1 MKQQLR
7 IASLNI
13 ANYDD
18 HAHWMQRRS
27 LIIDELARL
36 QPDIIALQEV
46 RYNSEHEST
55 AETHLNAAEQI
66 FVGLQQRGL
75 YLNASITTER
85 GMHYR
90 ALADTPFWEG
100 LSVIASIPVIESGKR
115 RFAHLHNSF
124 DNNRRILQY
133 LLLNWADREICLLHT
148 HYTFDM
154 LGLEHN
160 IAETLMVYRRVAAL
174 PVVLMGDMNVT
185 PDAPEFRLLKDKH
198 FSDVWNHL
206 HPGLPGST
214 YPTINPIQR
223 IDYIWANPAALTMV
237 KDIALWADKPDAEGL
252 YCSDHIGLVI
262 TLQR

>member
-18 HAHWMQRRS
+18 HAHWPVRRR
-27 LIIDELARL
+27 LIIEELAQL

-46 RYNSEHEST
+46 RYNSENETT
-55 AETHLNAAEQI
+55 ALTHLNAAEQI

-90 ALADTPFWEG
+90 SLADAPFWEG
-100 LSVIASIPVIESGKR
+100 LSVISSIPIIESGRR
-115 RFAHLHNSF
+115 RFSHQHNSF

-133 LLLNWADREICLLHT
+133 LLLYWADRELCLLNT
-148 HYTFDM
+148 HFTYDM

-185 PDAPEFRLLKDKH
+185 PDAPEFKSLRDKGFADLWH
-198 FSDVWNHL
+198 YM
-206 HPGLPGST
+206 HPNLQGST
-214 YPTINPIQR
+214 YPTVNPLQR
-223 IDYIWANPAALTMV
+223 IDYMWANPSATAMV
-237 KDIALWADKPDAEGL
+237 QQIVQWATQSDKEGI
-252 YCSDHIGLVI
+252 YCSDHIGLIV
-262 TLQR
+262 TLQC